1 MAAKQRLEQIRSQ
14 IEKLGRDSLDV
25 VANANRIVLQGI
37 QRLAEQ
43 ELAALNEYY
52 KSAMD
57 SLKSA
62 RRGDSSL
69 KDLATSQ
76 LDLMQDTVNRVIGNA
91 RESLRIIADTRAE
104 LARLVDREDGA
115 LSQKAIEKVTA
126 PAQKAI
132 EDVRRAAEKA
142 QKSAAET
149 AASVKKTLEKEIA
162 AAEKRGRAALTEGR
176 ARAGEVTATVR
187 HNLGSVL
194 DISAPATVIK
204 RAVSAHPS
212 PESRASRATSKA
224 KKGHAPVRAI
234 AASEPK
240 KSASVKSTPAKTA
253 PAKKKPATKSA
264 AKRK

>member
-1 MAAKQRLEQIRSQ
+1 MAAKQRLEQIRLQ

-52 KSAMD
+52 KSAVD

-69 KDLATSQ
+69 RDLATSQ

-91 RESLRIIADTRAE
+91 RESMRIIADTRTE
-104 LARLVDREDGA
+104 LARLIDRDDGVLSVKA
-115 LSQKAIEKVTA
+115 LTKVTE

-142 QKSAAET
+142 QKSAAQT
-149 AASVKKTLEKEIA
+149 AQSVKKSIEKEIA
-162 AAEKRGRAALTEGR
+162 AAEKRGKAAFQEGK
-176 ARAGEVTATVR
+176 ARASEMSAAVRSTV
-187 HNLGSVL
+187 GSVL
-194 DISAPATVIK
+194 DITPPAAVVK
-204 RAVSAHPS
+204 KAVSARPS
-212 PESRASRATSKA
+212 PESRAIRATTKA
-224 KKGHAPVRAI
+224 KKHPPSRSDSADGA
-234 AASEPK
+234 PK
-240 KSASVKSTPAKTA
+240 KSGGAKGA
-253 PAKKKPATKSA
+253 AAAKKKSGAAKSA
-264 AKRK
+264 AASKKK

>member
-1 MAAKQRLEQIRSQ
+1 MAAKQRLEQIRAQ

-52 KSAMD
+52 KSAID

-69 KDLATSQ
+69 KDMATSQ
-76 LDLMQDTVNRVIGNA
+76 LDLMQETVNRVIANA
-91 RESLRIIADTRAE
+91 RESLTIIADTRAE
-104 LARLVDREDGA
+104 LARLLDRDDGT
-115 LSQKAIEKVTA
+115 LSQKAIAKVTA

-149 AASVKKTLEKEIA
+149 AASMKKSFEKEFS
-162 AAEKRGRAALTEGR
+162 AAEKRGRAALSEGKT
-176 ARAGEVTATVR
+176 RAGEVSTAVR

-194 DISAPATVIK
+194 DISAPVAAIRK
-204 RAVSAHPS
+204 AVSARPS
-212 PESRASRATSKA
+212 PESRAIRATSKA
-224 KKGHAPVRAI
+224 RKGHAPAPRA
-234 AASEPK
+234 AAPTEPK
-240 KSASVKSTPAKTA
+240 KAA
-253 PAKKKPATKSA
+253 PAKAAPPAEETPPGKGAS
-264 AKRK
+264 KRG